1 MKLSGRVALLVG
13 ATDGIGRAAAH
24 LFAKEGAKVAISGRR
39 EHEGEEVAAE
49 LAAISANTE
58 SALFV
63 KGDVTVEAEMV
74 RVVNETVSK
83 LGGLDILINC
93 AAKQGAGTI
102 LEATKDDYVAF
113 LHTNVMGMGLS
124 AKAAI
129 PHLLKSKHAA
139 IVNISSLVGH
149 IGVPGRTLYCVS
161 KAAVVELT
169 KCLACDFPTIRINS
183 VSPGFT
189 SSRYMMAGLSQSGL
203 PLEET
208 ARLLCSGVLMER
220 MATPDEVA
228 NVILFLASD
237 EASYITGE
245 NIMVDGGALC
255 HGNIAYKLMDRLKQK
270 QAEETAK

>member
-24 LFAKEGAKVAISGRR
+24 RFAREGASVAISGRR
-39 EHEGEEVAAE
+39 EAEGQQVVAE
-49 LAAISANTE
+49 INEINGRTDR
-58 SALFV
+58 ALFV
-63 KGDVTVEAEMV
+63 KGDVTIESDMV
-74 RVVNETVSK
+74 RVVNETVAK
-83 LGGLDILINC
+83 FGGLDILINC

-102 LEATKDDYVAF
+102 LEATTEDYIAF

-139 IVNISSLVGH
+139 MVNLGSLVGH

-169 KCLACDFPTIRINS
+169 KCLACDFPSIRINCI
-183 VSPGFT
+183 SPGFT
-189 SSRYMMAGLSQSGL
+189 SSRYMLAGLSRSGL
-203 PLEET
+203 PPEET

-228 NVILFLASD
+228 NVILFLASE

-255 HGNIAYKLMDRLKQK
+255 HGNTAYKLAERLKEMQTEK
-270 QAEETAK
+270 TT

>member
-1 MKLSGRVALLVG
+1 MKLFGRIALLVG

-24 LFAKEGAKVAISGRR
+24 RFAREGAKVAISGRR
-39 EHEGEEVAAE
+39 QHEGQQVEAE
-49 LAAISANTE
+49 LAGIAGSPE

-63 KGDVTVEAEMV
+63 KGDVTFESDMV
-74 RVVNETVSK
+74 RVVNETVARF
-83 LGGLDILINC
+83 GGLDILINC

-102 LEATKDDYVAF
+102 LEATTDDYIAF
-113 LHTNVMGMGLS
+113 LHTNLMGMGLS

-129 PHLLKSKHAA
+129 PHLLRSKHAA
-139 IVNISSLVGH
+139 IVNLGSLVGH
-149 IGVPGRTLYCVS
+149 IGVAGRTLYCVS

-169 KCLACDFPTIRINS
+169 KCMACDFPSIRINCI
-183 VSPGFT
+183 SPGFT
-189 SSRYMMAGLSQSGL
+189 SSRHMMAGLSQSGL
-203 PLEET
+203 PPEET

-255 HGNIAYKLMDRLKQK
+255 HGNTAYKLTERLKAMQSEK
-270 QAEETAK
+270 AS

>member
-1 MKLSGRVALLVG
+1 M
-13 ATDGIGRAAAH
+13 
-24 LFAKEGAKVAISGRR
+24 
-39 EHEGEEVAAE
+39 
-49 LAAISANTE
+49 
-58 SALFV
+58 
-63 KGDVTVEAEMV
+63 
-74 RVVNETVSK
+74 
-83 LGGLDILINC
+83 
-93 AAKQGAGTI
+93 
-102 LEATKDDYVAF
+102 EATEADYVAF

-169 KCLACDFPTIRINS
+169 KCLACDYPSIRINC

-203 PLEET
+203 PVEEA

-220 MATPDEVA
+220 MATPDEVS

-245 NIMVDGGALC
+245 NVMVDGGALC
-255 HGNIAYKLMDRLKQK
+255 HGNIAYKLVERLQSLH
-270 QAEETAK
+270 EEKAAK